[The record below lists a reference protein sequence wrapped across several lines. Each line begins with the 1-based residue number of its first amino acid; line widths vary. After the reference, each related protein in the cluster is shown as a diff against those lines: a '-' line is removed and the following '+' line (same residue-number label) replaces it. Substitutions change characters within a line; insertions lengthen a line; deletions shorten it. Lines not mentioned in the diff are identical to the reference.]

1 MYTKENV
8 LEIFED
14 TNKDDFIKLLEIT
27 SIAF

>member
-14 TNKDDFIKLLEIT
+14 INKDDFIKRLEIT